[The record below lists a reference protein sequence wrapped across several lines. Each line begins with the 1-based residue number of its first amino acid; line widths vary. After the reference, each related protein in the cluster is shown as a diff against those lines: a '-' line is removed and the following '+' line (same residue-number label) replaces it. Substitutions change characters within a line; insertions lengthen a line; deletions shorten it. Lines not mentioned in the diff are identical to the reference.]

1 MFEKTF
7 KYASKVKLGKKP
19 RLLMLALDPTATK
32 GPRDQK
38 PKGHF
43 GPINIPKPPSDN
55 LKKKKKKKDFGHF
68 GALL

>member
-1 MFEKTF
+1 
-7 KYASKVKLGKKP
+7 
-19 RLLMLALDPTATK
+19 MLALDPTATK

-43 GPINIPKPPSDN
+43 GPINTPKPPSDN